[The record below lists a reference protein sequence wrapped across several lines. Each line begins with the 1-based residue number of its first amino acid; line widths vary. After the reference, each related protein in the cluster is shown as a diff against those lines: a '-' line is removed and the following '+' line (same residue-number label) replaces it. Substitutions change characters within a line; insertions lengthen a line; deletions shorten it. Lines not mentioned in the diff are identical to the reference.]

1 MKTPNKQ
8 QSAAVEP
15 VKAAGAVSAAI
26 SDSADGPAVSE
37 NGEVDVACSSPANCN
52 SGEYA
57 DGSDMPDDDAA
68 SAETVT
74 SAAFEAEQSSASA
87 AEQSAT
93 SETAQSAAAPTA
105 CSVSDDNSPSATGA
119 EASEKLEAIRAEAYA
134 RRGETAT
141 CGVLH
146 QSARG
151 RRKSRRQNARHAAR
165 RAISRLSPSGI
176 LGVIFSS
183 KPLSNTHKH
192 NPPINH

>member
-37 NGEVDVACSSPANCN
+37 NDEVDVACSSPANCN

-87 AEQSAT
+87 AEQSAA

-134 RRGETAT
+134 RGRNDALEEVRQQRVAYYTNLREAG
-141 CGVLH
+141 
-146 QSARG
+146 ARAG
-151 RRKSRRQNARHAAR
+151 GKMPDTRPDVQFLASPRQ
-165 RAISRLSPSGI
+165 G
-176 LGVIFSS
+176 FWE
-183 KPLSNTHKH
+183 
-192 NPPINH
+192 

>member
-15 VKAAGAVSAAI
+15 VNAVGAESAVI
-26 SDSADGPAVSE
+26 SDSVGAPAVSE
-37 NGEVDVACSSPANCN
+37 NDEVDATSCVSANCD

-57 DGSDMPDDDAA
+57 DGSDLPDDDAA

-74 SAAFEAEQSSASA
+74 SAPFEAEQSSASA

-105 CSVSDDNSPSATGA
+105 CSVSAENSPSATGA

-134 RRGETAT
+134 RGRNDALEEVRQQRVAYYTNLREAG
-141 CGVLH
+141 
-146 QSARG
+146 ARAG
-151 RRKSRRQNARHAAR
+151 GKMPDTRPDVQFLASPRQ
-165 RAISRLSPSGI
+165 G
-176 LGVIFSS
+176 FWE
-183 KPLSNTHKH
+183 
-192 NPPINH
+192 